1 MQTWCISANIS
12 GAKLRNSP
20 AANSS
25 RFVLGKGIESFLLHP
40 IHMFGSKKKHK
51 NMEENQNIEQEKFDT
66 TSEAEISTDNISDE
80 HASESDVSTDL
91 EKEKQK
97 SAELHDKY
105 LRLYSDFD
113 NFRKRSQKERA
124 DLIMGANKD
133 LLLRIIPIIDDL
145 DRAMLA
151 LEKSN
156 DLEALKE
163 GVSLI
168 HNKFRNVLQA
178 SGLAVIEADGQA
190 FDAEIHEAITTIPAP
205 TEELKGK
212 VVDQIKKG
220 YYLNNK
226 VIRHAQV
233 VVGE

>member
-1 MQTWCISANIS
+1 
-12 GAKLRNSP
+12 
-20 AANSS
+20 
-25 RFVLGKGIESFLLHP
+25 
-40 IHMFGSKKKHK
+40 
-51 NMEENQNIEQEKFDT
+51 MEENQNMDQEPLINIHDEE
-66 TSEAEISTDNISDE
+66 SNTDNVAEDADIQ
-80 HASESDVSTDL
+80 SDVNSDL

-113 NFRKRSQKERA
+113 NFRKRSQKERSE
-124 DLIMGANKD
+124 LIMGANKD
-133 LLLRIIPIIDDL
+133 LLLQVIPIIDDL
-145 DRAMLA
+145 DRAMMA

-168 HNKFRNVLQA
+168 HSKFRNVLQA
-178 SGLAVIEADGQA
+178 AGLSVIEANGQP
-190 FDAEIHEAITTIPAP
+190 FDSEIHDAITKIPAP

-212 VVDQIKKG
+212 VLDQVKKG